1 MSGELGSDPFSPRDV
16 VFYDGGCG
24 LCHAAVRFALRRDRD
39 GSRFA
44 FAPIG
49 RAAWREA
56 FPDAEQPPRDT
67 VVVRTA
73 DGRSLLRS
81 AAVLRLA
88 RRLSWPWALLA
99 GLVWL
104 VPAPLRD
111 LAYRGVA
118 RVRRRLFAAPQGVC
132 PAGSAEQ
139 RARFD
144 LRA

>member
-1 MSGELGSDPFSPRDV
+1 MSGERGSDPFSPRDL

-24 LCHAAVRFALRRDRD
+24 LCHAAVRFALRRDGG

-49 RAAWREA
+49 GAAWREA
-56 FPDAEQPPRDT
+56 FPGGQEPPRDT
-67 VVVRTA
+67 VVVRTP
-73 DGRSLLRS
+73 DGRRLLRS

-88 RRLSWPWALLA
+88 RRLSGPWALLA
-99 GLVWL
+99 GLAWL

-111 LAYRGVA
+111 LAYRGLA
-118 RVRRRLFAAPQGVC
+118 RVRRRLFAAPAGVC
-132 PAGSAEQ
+132 PVTSAEQ